1 MKTHVFRSARYRI
14 VESDRIKRD
23 GYCDWRRKKGK
34 KLWIKKSLSDEK
46 RLDVL
51 IHEGL
56 HACLPDADEH
66 TVQETAQDL
75 ALFLLRDGW
84 RRSQ

>member
-14 VESDRIKRD
+14 VESGRIKRD
-23 GYCDWRRKKGK
+23 GYCDWRHKKDK
-34 KLWIKKSLSDEK
+34 KLWIKKSLPDKK
-46 RLDVL
+46 RLEVL

-66 TVQETAQDL
+66 TVEETAQDL
-75 ALFLLRDGW
+75 ALFLIRDGW
-84 RRSQ
+84 RRLD